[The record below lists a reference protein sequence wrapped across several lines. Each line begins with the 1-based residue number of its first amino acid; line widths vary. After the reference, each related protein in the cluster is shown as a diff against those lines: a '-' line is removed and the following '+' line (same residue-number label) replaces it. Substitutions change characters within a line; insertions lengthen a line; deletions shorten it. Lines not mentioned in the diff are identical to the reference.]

1 MYEGFAKTAEEEG
14 FPELAAKFRAVG
26 EIEKHHE
33 ERYRALLN
41 LAYEIMA
48 EALIS
53 GEGDMAAK
61 AKAMEVIARKAGIKG
76 MVGGQA
82 VDVELTG
89 KTLSEEQLDFIFRLK
104 TGALIEL

>member
-1 MYEGFAKTAEEEG
+1 
-14 FPELAAKFRAVG
+14 
-26 EIEKHHE
+26 
-33 ERYRALLN
+33 
-41 LAYEIMA
+41 MA
-48 EALIS
+48 DALIS

-89 KTLSEEQLDFIFRLK
+89 KHYQMNS
-104 TGALIEL
+104 LILYSD